1 MRRVSILLT
10 LLLVVG
16 ACGDDDAT
24 PLTSTASTAGTEST
38 VATAATTVAPT
49 VTVSTTGLQADD
61 GPTDCLEVWPETVV
75 QAVAGDAFTFFQANA
90 DRSACTYF
98 DMPNGIALA
107 WRSGDRADFQLGR
120 SGAGAI
126 SGATDIAVC
135 DVGYLIELS
144 EVGVLMEAHSETQR
158 RTYTATMSG
167 MDIDLGRDWAVALF
181 EEVC

>member
-1 MRRVSILLT
+1 MRRVSILLA

-24 PLTSTASTAGTEST
+24 PLTSAASTPGTEP
-38 VATAATTVAPT
+38 TAATTATPT
-49 VTVSTTGLQADD
+49 VTVSTTEPQADE
-61 GPTDCLEVWPETVV
+61 GPIDCLEVWPETVV
-75 QAVAGDAFTFFQANA
+75 QAVAGDAFTFFQANV

-107 WRSGDRADFQLGR
+107 WRSGDRADFELGR
-120 SGAGAI
+120 GGAGAI

-135 DVGYLIELS
+135 DAGYLIELS

-181 EEVC
+181 EGVC